1 MAQRCPSRFV
11 LSGGGA
17 GGPLWLAIRPSWR
30 LCSGSANGSGHRA
43 CVLESHGEH
52 HIPAGV
58 FFVAGLYVAVQE
70 ALETTVSADIVKA
83 ESLSV
88 ALGTVGTVNGLSK
101 FVSSTAVGIMWTLV
115 SPTFSFGIAALVMLS
130 GAITL
135 ASVRLES

>member
-1 MAQRCPSRFV
+1 M
-11 LSGGGA
+11 
-17 GGPLWLAIRPSWR
+17 
-30 LCSGSANGSGHRA
+30 
-43 CVLESHGEH
+43 
-52 HIPAGV
+52 
-58 FFVAGLYVAVQE
+58 AGLYVAVQE